1 MQDFGGTKRGIH
13 PPSKA
18 CIGQGD
24 LTSAAKKFDPARMLV
39 SKGKGGAA
47 AVVRIEARKA
57 AGACSSRGGPPSP
70 YKLELC
76 GGCGGSTVSGQPNMQ
91 ACNNYKK
98 ECIIYI

>member
-57 AGACSSRGGPPSP
+57 AGACSSRGGPPLRISSSCA
-70 YKLELC
+70 EDVREH
-76 GGCGGSTVSGQPNMQ
+76 GERSTEHAGMQ
-91 ACNNYKK
+91 QL
-98 ECIIYI
+98 